1 MSIASTMNSFIQSM
15 RCTNPPPVINAGGSA
30 TLVTDLTG
38 TSRNIIGSSNQQQ
51 GRKWLI
57 AETFVQQ
64 TVSLVQTKR
73 HIRSSQSQSAQE
85 PVPWTSA
92 FVEMESN
99 TDISVLGQNF
109 ITISYTQRS
118 EEVFCIFP
126 TIHSWTDC
134 SGSYGIHLS
143 NIRTTSGQTFILII
157 NEALYYGT
165 KWDHPLFNQDQIR
178 KFKITIFYMDA

>member
-15 RCTNPPPVINAGGSA
+15 SGTNPPPVINAGGSA

-92 FVEMESN
+92 YVEMDPIQ
-99 TDISVLGQNF
+99 TLVCWGKNF
-109 ITISYTQRS
+109 IIISYTQRS
-118 EEVFCIFP
+118 DEVFCIFLP
-126 TIHSWTDC
+126 STVELIVPGATAYTC
-134 SGSYGIHLS
+134 LP
-143 NIRTTSGQTFILII
+143 SGQHQDKLS
-157 NEALYYGT
+157 YWSST
-165 KWDHPLFNQDQIR
+165 KHSIMARDWTIR
-178 KFKITIFYMDA
+178 CLTRIRLESSR

>member
-1 MSIASTMNSFIQSM
+1 MSCA
-15 RCTNPPPVINAGGSA
+15 NPPPVINKGGSA
-30 TLVTDLTG
+30 TQASDLTG
-38 TSRNIIGSSNQQQ
+38 TTRNIIGSSNQQQ

-57 AETFVQQ
+57 AVTFVQQ

-134 SGSYGIHLS
+134 SGSYDIHLS
-143 NIRTTSGQTFILII
+143 NIRTNLHTNRQRNTLLWHEMGPSAVQPGSDS
-157 NEALYYGT
+157 
-165 KWDHPLFNQDQIR
+165 KVQDN
-178 KFKITIFYMDA
+178 IFYMDA